1 MKLLKTV
8 FIVLLFCSSNTF
20 AQLSSGSIAPNFT
33 LTDIDGETHE
43 LYDYLDD
50 GKAVLLDF
58 FTVWCGPCQSHAPTL
73 DAAYQTYGSN
83 GDNSMVFLALESDN
97 STTDA
102 QCNNYNGFQW
112 SSELSYPII
121 NTTNNTPAEFN
132 INYYPT
138 VYVVCP
144 NKIITEVG
152 QIGVSSIGSFVA
164 ANCEISIP
172 ENDLKLSN
180 LNANF
185 NNCTAL
191 SEPTV
196 ELKNIGS
203 NSFTNPQIDVFLDGV
218 FIETITWQGTIST
231 LQTITVSL
239 TPMAAISVGSHAL
252 KATISEDDV
261 VNNNITTI
269 EFSANQF
276 TNATVEF
283 NLVLDNYPSETTW
296 QLLTEDLVEVYSGS
310 GYTLANSSITE
321 SFYLELNE
329 CYTFA
334 INDSYGDGI
343 CCSLG
348 AGSYSLESDGVS
360 FGGGDFGF
368 SESVSF
374 YIGDITSNE
383 TVSQLIDLP
392 AGWSIFST
400 YMEAANPDFENVVS
414 AISEEITIAKN
425 YLGSA
430 YLPEWS
436 FNGIGAIQLGQGYQ
450 IKVKNTCSFTV
461 AGTYLYPQLNTL
473 NLFSGWNIISYLRL
487 TGAPANLVFNN
498 LNLEGAIVIVKDANG
513 AAYLPIWDFN
523 GIGDLNPGS
532 GYQVKTNAAC
542 QLMYLSNLESYE

>member
-33 LTDIDGETHE
+33 LIDIDGETHE

-58 FTVWCGPCQSHAPTL
+58 FAVWCGPCQSHASTL
-73 DAAYQTYGSN
+73 DAAYSIYGPQ
-83 GDNSMVFLALESDN
+83 GDNTMMFLALEVDD

-102 QCNNYNGFQW
+102 QCESYNGFQW
-112 SSELSYPII
+112 SSVLSYPII
-121 NTTNNTPAEFN
+121 NTTSNAGTDFN
-132 INYYPT
+132 VNYYPT
-138 VYVVCP
+138 IYIICP
-144 NKIITEVG
+144 DKIIREVG
-152 QIGVSSIGSFVA
+152 QVDVATIGSYLD
-164 ANCEISIP
+164 ANCVFELP
-172 ENDLKLSN
+172 ENDLTITEILPGLDECSTS
-180 LNANF
+180 A
-185 NNCTAL
+185 
-191 SEPTV
+191 EPSVVLT
-196 ELKNIGS
+196 NTGS
-203 NSFTNPQIDVFLDGV
+203 NSINNPSIDVYLDGDFV
-218 FIETITWQGTIST
+218 ESRIFQGTVVSGNS
-231 LQTITVSL
+231 ITVPFSPLVNLSL
-239 TPMAAISVGSHAL
+239 GTHTLKVHLFSDDVSSNNESSVNFAIHQFST
-252 KATISEDDV
+252 ATI
-261 VNNNITTI
+261 N
-269 EFSANQF
+269 
-276 TNATVEF
+276 F
-283 NLVLDNYPSETTW
+283 NLVLDNYPYETSW
-296 QLLTEDLVEVYSGS
+296 SISNNSGDVIYSGS
-310 GYTLANSSITE
+310 SYTEANSSLSE
-321 SFYLELNE
+321 EFNLNLNE
-329 CYTFA
+329 CYTFT
-334 INDSYGDGI
+334 INDVYGDGI
-343 CCSLG
+343 CCSFGNGL
-348 AGSYSLESDGVS
+348 YSIGNEDYT
-360 FGGGDFGF
+360 FTGGTFGF

-374 YIGDITSNE
+374 YIGEITSNE

-400 YMEAANPDFENVVS
+400 YMEAANLDFENVVS

-461 AGTYLYPQLNTL
+461 AGAYLYPQLNTL

-487 TGAPANLVFNN
+487 NGAPANLVFNN

-513 AAYLPIWDFN
+513 AAYLPSWDFN

>member
-33 LTDIDGETHE
+33 LIDIDGETHE

-58 FTVWCGPCQSHAPTL
+58 FTVWCGPCQSHASTL
-73 DAAYQTYGSN
+73 DAAYSIYGPQ
-83 GDNSMVFLALESDN
+83 GDNTMMFLALEVDD

-102 QCNNYNGFQW
+102 QCESYNGFQW
-112 SSELSYPII
+112 SSVLSYPII
-121 NTTNNTPAEFN
+121 NTTSNAGTDFN
-132 INYYPT
+132 VNYYPT
-138 VYVVCP
+138 IYIICP
-144 NKIITEVG
+144 DKIIREVG
-152 QIGVSSIGSFVA
+152 QVDVATIGSYLD
-164 ANCEISIP
+164 ANCVFELP
-172 ENDLKLSN
+172 ENDLTITEILPGLDECSTS
-180 LNANF
+180 A
-185 NNCTAL
+185 
-191 SEPTV
+191 EPSVVLT
-196 ELKNIGS
+196 NTGS
-203 NSFTNPQIDVFLDGV
+203 NSINNPSIDVYLDGDFV
-218 FIETITWQGTIST
+218 ESRIFQGTVVSGNS
-231 LQTITVSL
+231 ITVPFSPLVNLSL
-239 TPMAAISVGSHAL
+239 GTHTLKVHLFSDDVSSNNESSVYFAIHQFST
-252 KATISEDDV
+252 ATI
-261 VNNNITTI
+261 N
-269 EFSANQF
+269 
-276 TNATVEF
+276 F
-283 NLVLDNYPSETTW
+283 NLVLDNYPYETSW
-296 QLLTEDLVEVYSGS
+296 SISNNSGDVIYSGS
-310 GYTLANSSITE
+310 SYTEANSSLSE
-321 SFYLELNE
+321 EFNLNLNE
-329 CYTFA
+329 CYTFT
-334 INDSYGDGI
+334 INDVYGDGI
-343 CCSLG
+343 CCSFGNGL
-348 AGSYSLESDGVS
+348 YSIGNEDYT
-360 FGGGDFGF
+360 FTGGTFGF

-374 YIGDITSNE
+374 YIGEITSNE

-400 YMEAANPDFENVVS
+400 YMEAANLDFENVVS

-461 AGTYLYPQLNTL
+461 AGAYLYPQLNTL

-487 TGAPANLVFNN
+487 NGAPANLVFNN

-513 AAYLPIWDFN
+513 AAYLPSWDFN